1 MLLRIGKI
9 KMKTLNLKNILLST
23 FLLGLMSCQPG
34 APIVTVLGEVGG
46 FEISEST
53 QILKT
58 KSNKNIFYISGKC
71 FGAITDVQISFDN
84 GATYNPLSQFAE
96 TSTFNCAVNGTFSY
110 KINPNNTVAFDIPA
124 NSSYK
129 DFKIRGTSDFGSTGV
144 QNLRRMISNSGD
156 LQITAGS
163 FISAVSVSGS
173 PAVFRGRVIS
183 SAGESSG
190 TNFKFK
196 GAIRIK

>member
-1 MLLRIGKI
+1 MKI
-9 KMKTLNLKNILLST
+9 VNLKNILLST
-23 FLLGLMSCQPG
+23 SLLGLMSCQPG

-46 FEISEST
+46 FEISETT
-53 QILKT
+53 QILKN
-58 KSNKNIFYISGKC
+58 KSNKNIFFISGKC

-84 GATYNPLSQFAE
+84 GGSFNPLSQYAE
-96 TSTFNCAVNGTFSY
+96 TSSFNCAINGTFSY
-110 KINPNNTVAFDIPA
+110 KINPNNTVAFDIPS

-129 DFKIRGTSDFGSTGV
+129 DFKIRGSSDFGATSV
-144 QNLRRMISNSGD
+144 QNLRRLVSNSGD
-156 LQITAGS
+156 LQVTAGS
-163 FISAVSVSGS
+163 FIETVSVSGS

-183 SAGESSG
+183 SAGETSG